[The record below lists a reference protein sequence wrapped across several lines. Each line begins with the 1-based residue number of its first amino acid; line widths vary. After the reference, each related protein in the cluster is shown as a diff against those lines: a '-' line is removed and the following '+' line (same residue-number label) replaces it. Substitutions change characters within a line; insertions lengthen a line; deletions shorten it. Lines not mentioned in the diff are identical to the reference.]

1 MDPAT
6 EEPTKKLI
14 IRTLDKAAKAKT
26 SSKADDLIRDA
37 VEVTA
42 CLWLSLWLALS
53 GRLSRSPSH
62 IGFQVKLC
70 GLSERWRKDSTGREA
85 IINRLFEVTSLQ
97 L

>member
-1 MDPAT
+1 MSYAFKRYNLNKLMDLAT

-37 VEVTA
+37 VEVIA

-53 GRLSRSPSH
+53 
-62 IGFQVKLC
+62 
-70 GLSERWRKDSTGREA
+70 D
-85 IINRLFEVTSLQ
+85 
-97 L
+97 